1 MAVGAVYQG
10 LSLGSI
16 DLSAQNIRINLPQV
30 IQGKPLCLLA
40 PIPILAEVKFTEADL
55 QASLAAPLLSQAID
69 DLLTQILA
77 TDSAPSNWTIDW
89 QRLHITPHTLTLQG
103 NLTSDGRVAPIE
115 FRMGLEIADGHTLH
129 LDPLVISCPIALP
142 GTDINSYKIDLGSD
156 VNISELQLTPGLL
169 ICRGQIQVNP

>member
-16 DLSAQNIRINLPQV
+16 DLTAENIRINLPQV
-30 IQGKPLCLLA
+30 IKGKPLCLLA
-40 PIPILAEVKFTEADL
+40 PIPVLAEAKFTEADL
-55 QASLAAPLLSQAID
+55 QASLAAPLLSQAIS
-69 DLLTQILA
+69 DLFAQILA
-77 TDSAPSNWTIDW
+77 TDSPPSNWTIDW

-115 FRMGLEIADGHTLH
+115 LRMGLEIADGHILH
-129 LDPLVISCPIALP
+129 LDPLVISCDIDLP
-142 GTDINSYKIDLGSD
+142 GSDIDSYKIDLGTD